1 MCSVKVNWLNYC
13 VTPSSRSSPPKT
25 VPTPSLSSAHGR
37 RDLRS
42 HSVGRRLTS
51 REPVPHFQP
60 VVLAVPLS
68 AWQGVVLQVK
78 GEEGEGHVHAGGD
91 DDDEGA
97 LQVVG
102 VFVGEARGLDETRG
116 AGEVTGTV

>member
-1 MCSVKVNWLNYC
+1 MTLIQ
-13 VTPSSRSSPPKT
+13 T
-25 VPTPSLSSAHGR
+25 
-37 RDLRS
+37 
-42 HSVGRRLTS
+42 LTS
-51 REPVPHFQP
+51 GEPVPNFEP

-78 GEEGEGHVHAGGD
+78 GEEGEGDIHAGGD

-102 VFVGEARGLDETRG
+102 VFVGEPRRLNETRMT
-116 AGEVTGTV
+116 GEVTGTIRTWDKSTKTEV

>member
-1 MCSVKVNWLNYC
+1 MKCLNYRS
-13 VTPSSRSSPPKT
+13 TSSSSTHP
-25 VPTPSLSSAHGR
+25 V
-37 RDLRS
+37 DQC
-42 HSVGRRLTS
+42 LTS

-68 AWQGVVLQVK
+68 ARQGVVLQVK
-78 GEEGEGHVHAGGD
+78 GEEGEGDIHAGRD
-91 DDDEGA
+91 NDDEGA

-116 AGEVTGTV
+116 TGEVTGTV

>member
-1 MCSVKVNWLNYC
+1 MAELLFNISIGIAIMQMIIVIRKQK
-13 VTPSSRSSPPKT
+13 THPS
-25 VPTPSLSSAHGR
+25 
-37 RDLRS
+37 D
-42 HSVGRRLTS
+42 RRLTS

-68 AWQGVVLQVK
+68 ARQGVVLQVK
-78 GEEGEGHVHAGGD
+78 GEEGDGDVHAGGY

-102 VFVGEARGLDETRG
+102 VFVGEARRLDETRG
-116 AGEVTGTV
+116 TGEVTGTV